1 MPVLRSRPIP
11 GPERRGAS
19 VWRIRGLPDC
29 VRAGAAAG
37 QLRCFP
43 SQIPGTLQ
51 PPLELGHRRSPYA
64 PSPRVRLRAK
74 LTRAQASVQGPI
86 QPPARW
92 PPRQPCSLRV
102 TRRVR
107 TGCAPPAA
115 PQRPDHTH
123 VQPSH
128 RHGNH
133 RKTTAGPL
141 RPSAGWV
148 SKTPGLRPS
157 LPHPHKATG
166 RCRPLRTVL
175 TLFGAPAGR
184 SVFSLPAGPDA
195 NVEKDGSSA
204 SLTAMSD
211 SPGGCLR
218 AGRGRGRSQGATLD
232 RRSGASHRTSP
243 PPTPRPTL
251 HLPH

>member
-1 MPVLRSRPIP
+1 MSARLRESRRRGSAAPVLPQPYPRDAPATPWNWDTEELPMRPRH
-11 GPERRGAS
+11 GYAYAQSSLE
-19 VWRIRGLPDC
+19 
-29 VRAGAAAG
+29 
-37 QLRCFP
+37 P
-43 SQIPGTLQ
+43 SQCPGTQ
-51 PPLELGHRRSPYA
+51 P
-64 PSPRVRLRAK
+64 
-74 LTRAQASVQGPI
+74 
-86 QPPARW
+86 PPARW

-123 VQPSH
+123 VQPSQ

-141 RPSAGWV
+141 LPSAGWI

-232 RRSGASHRTSP
+232 RRSDASHRTSP
-243 PPTPRPTL
+243 LPTPRPTL